1 MSMMQEFKD
10 FALKGNMI
18 DMAVGIIIGGAV
30 GKVVASLVNDLILPP
45 IGLLMGG
52 VNFSDLKMTL
62 KAAEEGAEAV
72 TLNYGNLIQNGIDFL
87 ILSFCIFL
95 MVKFV
100 NSLKKAEEEAPAEP
114 SAEEVLLTE
123 IRDALKK

>member
-1 MSMMQEFKD
+1 MV
-10 FALKGNMI
+10 

-30 GKVVASLVNDLILPP
+30 GKVVASIVNDLILPP
-45 IGLLMGG
+45 IGLMMGG
-52 VNFSDLKMTL
+52 VNFSNLKMVL

-72 TLNYGNLIQNGIDFL
+72 TLNYGSFVQTGIDFL
-87 ILSFCIFL
+87 ILSFCIFI